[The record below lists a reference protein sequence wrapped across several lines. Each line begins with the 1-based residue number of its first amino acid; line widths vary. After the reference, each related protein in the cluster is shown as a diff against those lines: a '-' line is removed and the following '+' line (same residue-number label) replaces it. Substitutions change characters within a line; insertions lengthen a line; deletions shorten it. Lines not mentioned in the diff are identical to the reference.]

1 MNKPLLF
8 AALLSAFTAAVHFF
22 VGGVHI
28 VEPLL
33 ASAFDERFK
42 FTLYAVWHMATA
54 ALLLSAIAF
63 YLGSLPRYASSLRA
77 LVLFLSALWTAF
89 GLVFILVAL
98 SQMGIVGLA
107 FLPQWTLLLA
117 VSLLAFWGWRQT
129 R

>member
-22 VGGVHI
+22 VGGAEI

-33 ASAFDERFK
+33 ASTYDDRLK
-42 FTLYAVWHMATA
+42 LTLYAVWHMATV
-54 ALLLSAIAF
+54 ALLLSAVAF
-63 YLGSLPRYASSLRA
+63 YFGALPRHATSSRA
-77 LVLFLSALWTAF
+77 LVLFLSALWAAF

-98 SQMGIVGLA
+98 PQMGLAGLA

-117 VSLLAFWGWRQT
+117 VSLLAFWGWRKT